1 MPRVR
6 ISGDDLHSGAGV
18 EGRRKKKR
26 DEEGPPAREEQP
38 EKIAP
43 RQGRPVFEDA
53 ESDIFYTGRE

>member
-26 DEEGPPAREEQP
+26 GGEGPPAREEQP
-38 EKIAP
+38 EKRSP